1 MSHNYAQF
9 IAMAA
14 LKREESRGGH
24 FRVDFAQTNDHAE
37 HSLLTLEQLQAGY
50 QALPDLQSA
59 PRAASQI

>member
-1 MSHNYAQF
+1 
-9 IAMAA
+9 MAA